1 MFFAFSGSFPPLPSL
16 VPFHD
21 FYSSPFSNLPSF
33 FCFSLTPFVS
43 PSSFFSIPYLSP
55 FLPLFLPFFPSFPSF
70 IHPLPPLQTLST
82 FLPSIHS
89 SSLPS
94 LPPFLHASV
103 YLLWV
108 PFSPYLFIVTH
119 SVAFACEAVIST
131 ALMTPTRV
139 NYRSHKC
146 CWRSSSQCPG
156 SLFP

>member
-1 MFFAFSGSFPPLPSL
+1 MPAAEGAVPPAKPICRRGDRSLMGCTNTLRIIKLQLFMFFAFSGSFPPLPSL

-70 IHPLPPLQTLST
+70 IHPFPPLQTLYT

-103 YLLWV
+103 YLL
-108 PFSPYLFIVTH
+108 
-119 SVAFACEAVIST
+119 
-131 ALMTPTRV
+131 
-139 NYRSHKC
+139 
-146 CWRSSSQCPG
+146 
-156 SLFP
+156 